1 MLAIASGTLTSWD
14 SIPQRLDALLQF
26 GCPRETDDAS
36 ILTPTTPSHHEG
48 DFPFLRRDIA
58 GVKELSVDIAANWYG
73 PTANEAGF
81 ELHTLVECKYRSP
94 EKILLLLEDPNEEFS
109 PATLGG
115 TVSSFDAWIP
125 FHLPLDAF
133 VPIERN
139 LHYVYKC
146 IVMIG
151 SCRYRVL

>member
-1 MLAIASGTLTSWD
+1 MSGNAPGPKKGWKDHLLKSGVPLEYEVAAVMSRLGMAI
-14 SIPQRLDALLQF
+14 DA
-26 GCPRETDDAS
+26 
-36 ILTPTTPSHHEG
+36 